1 MNSLELFKET
11 KGDQKKL
18 EKYEEHRGKLDINYT
33 ELWDQD
39 CKYRELFNFCFW
51 NDPQFI
57 NNDYFVTCKPKVLN
71 GITKMIICKDP
82 KVQIEDIENLL
93 KKRMSREEY
102 LKYLLKIFAD
112 NFSVKNMFYLKN
124 GNKRKKVGIAHM
136 RALDGEFKKT
146 YIMYLE
152 RMRKI
157 MSEEEIFADKH
168 FKNLKEYYDNKEKGK
183 TKLSKN

>member
-1 MNSLELFKET
+1 
-11 KGDQKKL
+11 
-18 EKYEEHRGKLDINYT
+18 
-33 ELWDQD
+33 
-39 CKYRELFNFCFW
+39 
-51 NDPQFI
+51 
-57 NNDYFVTCKPKVLN
+57 
-71 GITKMIICKDP
+71 
-82 KVQIEDIENLL
+82 
-93 KKRMSREEY
+93 
-102 LKYLLKIFAD
+102 
-112 NFSVKNMFYLKN
+112 MFYLKN